1 MTILEAA
8 IQILRDRK
16 QPMPVAEI
24 YESIVEQGLYTFGAK
39 SPRSVLSGTLRNH
52 IKKSPSP
59 QVIETSP
66 GTYTLPES
74 PAI

>member
-8 IQILRDRK
+8 IQVLRDRN
-16 QPMPVAEI
+16 QPTQISEI
-24 YESIVEQGLYTFGAK
+24 YESILEKGIYTFGAK

-59 QVIETSP
+59 QVTETSP
-66 GTYTLPES
+66 GTYTLRES
-74 PAI
+74 PST